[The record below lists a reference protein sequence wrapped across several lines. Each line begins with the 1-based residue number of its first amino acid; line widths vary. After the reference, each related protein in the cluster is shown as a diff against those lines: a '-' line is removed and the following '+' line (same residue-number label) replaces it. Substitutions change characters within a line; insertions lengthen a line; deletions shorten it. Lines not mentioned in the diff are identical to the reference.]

1 MLREGLPRALPPARR
16 ADQHTLIRRRRMQ
29 QGVGLRG
36 DELPTAF
43 FPTTI
48 EGFLPSA
55 LLHARPKAV
64 RPTSFQAR
72 HGTQIL
78 FHDQHAL

>member
-1 MLREGLPRALPPARR
+1 MLREGLPHALPPARR
-16 ADQHTLIRRRRMQ
+16 ANQHTLIRRRRMRQ
-29 QGVGLRG
+29 SVGLRG

-55 LLHARPKAV
+55 PLHARPKAV

-72 HGTQIL
+72 HGT
-78 FHDQHAL
+78 

>member
-1 MLREGLPRALPPARR
+1 MLRE
-16 ADQHTLIRRRRMQ
+16 
-29 QGVGLRG
+29 GLRG

-55 LLHARPKAV
+55 LLHARPKAM

-78 FHDQHAL
+78 FHGQCAL